1 MESSNDKL
9 RRRLAL
15 EAAKLIVQ
23 GIETD
28 FHRARVRAARR
39 IGMRWVREE
48 AFPSNHEVRREIHA
62 YHEQVDSRSLA
73 GQATTRL
80 ESAWETLEALR
91 PFGAYVVRKDL
102 DWKRRADEPI
112 AVRVPSDDPQAVWD
126 ALRRSRFV
134 FETAVTTVN
143 GRNVYHAALP
153 LPVTVDVLVESESND
168 LQENDQAGHRVDAT
182 EARQI
187 LDGLAAVRPSG
198 RPSEP
203 ERRTDR
209 FDRYR
214 SLLLPLEEFRP
225 PRREHPE
232 GDLLYHSLQTFER
245 LRATAPYDEEL
256 LVAGLLHDVGVG
268 LDDEDPQGA
277 ALEELRPIVTPRT
290 LRLIEKLSAIHGYF
304 EGTLGARARRRLEA
318 DEDFDDLKSLREA
331 DLDGRQPG
339 AAAPELDEAL
349 DFLRELAQEDETW
362 A

>member
-1 MESSNDKL
+1 MESSNEKL
-9 RRRLAL
+9 RRRLAS

-23 GIETD
+23 GIESD

-62 YHEQVDSRSLA
+62 HHEQVDSRSLA

-91 PFGAYVVRKDL
+91 PFGAYVFRQDL

-112 AVRVPSDDPQAVWD
+112 AVRVPSDDPQSVWD
-126 ALRRSRFV
+126 ALRRNRFV
-134 FETAVTTVN
+134 FETAVTTAN

-153 LPVTVDVLVESESND
+153 LQVTVDVLVASEPNASS
-168 LQENDQAGHRVDAT
+168 ENDGAGHRIDAV
-182 EARQI
+182 EARRI
-187 LDGLAAVRPSG
+187 LDGLAVARPSG

-203 ERRTDR
+203 AQRADR

-214 SLLLPLEEFRP
+214 SLLLPLEEIRP

-232 GDLLYHSLQTFER
+232 GDLLYHALQTFEL
-245 LRATAPYDEEL
+245 LRSAAPYDEEL
-256 LVAGLLHDVGVG
+256 LVAGLLHDVGAA
-268 LDDEDPQGA
+268 LDDDDPQPA
-277 ALEELRPIVTPRT
+277 ALEELRPVVTPRT
-290 LRLIEKLSAIHGYF
+290 LRLLEKLPAIHEYF
-304 EGTLGARARRRLEA
+304 DGSLGARARRRLET
-318 DEDFDDLKSLREA
+318 DEDFDDLKLLREA

-349 DFLRELAQEDETW
+349 AFLRALAQEDETW

>member
-1 MESSNDKL
+1 MESSNEKL
-9 RRRLAL
+9 RRRLAS

-48 AFPSNHEVRREIHA
+48 AFPSNQEVRREIHA
-62 YHEQVDSRSLA
+62 HHEQVDSRSLA

-91 PFGAYVVRKDL
+91 PFNAYVVRKDL

-112 AVRVPSDDPQAVWD
+112 AVRVPSDDPQAVWE
-126 ALRRSRFV
+126 ALRQSRFV
-134 FETAVTTVN
+134 FETSSTTVN
-143 GRNVYHAALP
+143 GRSVYHAALP
-153 LPVTVDVLVESESND
+153 LQVTVDVLVDAE
-168 LQENDQAGHRVDAT
+168 AGRQVEGVPGQHRVDAA
-182 EARQI
+182 EARRI
-187 LDGLAAVRPSG
+187 LDDLAVARPSA

-203 ERRTDR
+203 APRADR

-214 SLLLPLEEFRP
+214 SLLLPLEEIRP

-232 GDLLYHSLQTFER
+232 GDLLYHALQTFEI
-245 LRATAPYDEEL
+245 LRAAAPYDEEL
-256 LVAGLLHDVGVG
+256 LVAGLLHDVGAA
-268 LDDEDPQGA
+268 LDDDDPLAA
-277 ALEELRPIVTPRT
+277 ALEELRSIVTPRT
-290 LRLIEKLSAIHGYF
+290 LRLLEKLPAMHEYF
-304 EGTLGARARRRLEA
+304 QGTLGARARRRLET
-318 DEDFDDLKSLREA
+318 DEDFDDLKLLREA

-349 DFLRELAQEDETW
+349 DFLRDLAQEDETW